1 MNLEPAPR
9 LPKLPFFVADAVLL
23 VAAAALAKFSAQPL
37 DTTIVVLIA
46 VLVMVGAG
54 LIVAPFIIAY
64 IADHAEALQRERE
77 RVNDQVARLHAA
89 TESLAR
95 AAAQIKAVEEAV
107 HKAARDAETLPYRM
121 QEKLAEFNET
131 LAAREDSD
139 REALE
144 TELEELR
151 AANTD
156 QLKHTA
162 EKISKAAADWAALET
177 ATRKQL
183 TAAEAALAKLQDGST
198 DAAAQFQAKVSNA
211 IKDLESKIVDLKHA
225 AASVPTTVTV
235 TAVAAPTPIAAQ
247 APAAPPAPAAVETAA
262 MPEPASGRRHEDAA
276 EPGDAHKPALPVEPP
291 SPAPTPAIAAAVS
304 PAEPTP
310 AVELASPDH
319 ASEAPAPETSA
330 PAAES
335 PKPKKPRAPR
345 KPKAEDTLL
354 AMSVETPAASANGTE
369 HAPAAAP
376 APVEPERA
384 PEPEPAPTPA
394 AATIRSAASDEP
406 AQESSSSAEVESSTS
421 SDGATR
427 LLATAYIGIG
437 NKLFI
442 RGDGPGLTWDRG
454 VPMQFVSIGKWGWST
469 HDAAGPVRCKLYKN
483 DDLASLAGEIVLEA
497 GRHTEVTALF

>member
-23 VAAAALAKFSAQPL
+23 IAAAALAKFSAHPL

-46 VLVMVGAG
+46 VLVMIGAG
-54 LIVAPFIIAY
+54 LIIAPFIIAY
-64 IADHAEALQRERE
+64 VADHAESLQRERE

-95 AAAQIKAVEEAV
+95 AAAQIKAVEDAV
-107 HKAARDAETLPYRM
+107 HKVARDAETLPYRM

-131 LAAREDSD
+131 LAAKEDSD

-151 AANTD
+151 AANSD

-198 DAAAQFQAKVSNA
+198 DAATQFQTKVSTA
-211 IKDLESKIVDLKHA
+211 LKELEAKIVDLKQA
-225 AASVPTTVTV
+225 AASVPTTITV
-235 TAVAAPTPIAAQ
+235 ATASAPTLASPVETA
-247 APAAPPAPAAVETAA
+247 APAAPPAAAASHSSEANSSSDSGHKAPPQEQFHAATPAPAPTAPLASGPVSVAEIPAAV
-262 MPEPASGRRHEDAA
+262 
-276 EPGDAHKPALPVEPP
+276 
-291 SPAPTPAIAAAVS
+291 
-304 PAEPTP
+304 
-310 AVELASPDH
+310 
-319 ASEAPAPETSA
+319 SESDA
-330 PAAES
+330 PAAEPPHTAAVTEP

-345 KPKAEDTLL
+345 KPKPEETLL
-354 AMSVETPAASANGTE
+354 DISSDAPAAPAEKSIDHAPASLVAAAASAPE
-369 HAPAAAP
+369 PIVAP
-376 APVEPERA
+376 APAES
-384 PEPEPAPTPA
+384 PAP
-394 AATIRSAASDEP
+394 SASDEP
-406 AQESSSSAEVESSTS
+406 ASESASSAEVESSTS

-442 RGDGPGLTWDRG
+442 RGDGPGLSWDRG
-454 VPMQFVSIGKWGWST
+454 VPMQFVSIGKWGWFT
-469 HDAAGPVRCKLYKN
+469 HDASGPVRCKLYKN
-483 DDLASLAGEIVLEA
+483 DDLASLTGEITLEA

>member
-46 VLVMVGAG
+46 LLVLVGVG
-54 LIVAPFIIAY
+54 LIIAPFLIAY
-64 IADHAEALQRERE
+64 VADNAEALQRERE

-131 LAAREDSD
+131 LAAKEDSD

-151 AANTD
+151 ATHTD

-162 EKISKAAADWAALET
+162 EKITKAAADWAALET

-198 DAAAQFQAKVSNA
+198 DAAAQFQAKVSTA
-211 IKDLESKIVDLKHA
+211 LKDLESKIVDLKHA
-225 AASVPTTVTV
+225 AASVPTTIT
-235 TAVAAPTPIAAQ
+235 VAAAPAPIAM
-247 APAAPPAPAAVETAA
+247 PPPAPLAAPATPAPATET
-262 MPEPASGRRHEDAA
+262 
-276 EPGDAHKPALPVEPP
+276 PVEPP
-291 SPAPTPAIAAAVS
+291 AITPPVASAAPSAAPASTPAPAIETSA
-304 PAEPTP
+304 P
-310 AVELASPDH
+310 
-319 ASEAPAPETSA
+319 APAPETPAPDASLTPAEAAAPVA
-330 PAAES
+330 PATIEP

-345 KPKAEDTLL
+345 KPKVEETLL
-354 AMSVETPAASANGTE
+354 PIAGEVPAVTANVPE
-369 HAPAAAP
+369 H
-376 APVEPERA
+376 APVEPE
-384 PEPEPAPTPA
+384 PIPEPAPVPAPTP
-394 AATIRSAASDEP
+394 EP
-406 AQESSSSAEVESSTS
+406 APAPVVEPIASTADDESAVESSSSAEVESSTS

-442 RGDGPGLTWDRG
+442 RGDGPGLSWDHG

-469 HDAAGPVRCKLYKN
+469 HDAVAPVRCKLYKN